1 MDPSEEPLWCSLSH
15 PGPHLPSLSHTHP
28 VILPYCP
35 TLLHATS
42 HLCLF
47 LSYLANLHPSSSSP
61 KAALWEDFSDP
72 AELRAPCASATTA
85 PNVPRSLH
93 ASHSTVI
100 ISVHL
105 FPFPHLAPR
114 RPSFAD
120 HGSLIKSQ
128 LPGLRGGPLD
138 LLPPTHIGPFLASPR
153 LWPVGL
159 GILASFSMKT
169 TWNLGSGWAPLTD
182 QAGRPWD
189 AASGNLLYL
198 ALAQA
203 PGTYPIQ

>member
-1 MDPSEEPLWCSLSH
+1 MQPLSSWASSPIVIPHPPCDPP
-15 PGPHLPSLSHTHP
+15 
-28 VILPYCP
+28 ILPHSASCYF
-35 TLLHATS
+35 TS
-42 HLCLF
+42 LCLL

-72 AELRAPCASATTA
+72 AGLRAPCASATTA
-85 PNVPRSLH
+85 PSVPRSLH

-128 LPGLRGGPLD
+128 LPGLREGPLD
-138 LLPPTHIGPFLASPR
+138 LLPPTRIGPFLHWLPLDSG
-153 LWPVGL
+153 LWG
-159 GILASFSMKT
+159 LASWLHF
-169 TWNLGSGWAPLTD
+169 P
-182 QAGRPWD
+182 
-189 AASGNLLYL
+189 
-198 ALAQA
+198 
-203 PGTYPIQ
+203 